1 VELQDKV
8 AVVTGAGSG
17 IGRGIALAMAAR
29 GARVAAVDLD
39 GGSAEETARLLMGAG
54 GKGAGIQAD
63 TSRAA
68 DVDRAVSAA
77 VSQLGPLDIMVN
89 NAGILDGYFNVDETD
104 DAVWERVLGIN
115 LTGVF
120 HGCKRALREM
130 LPRGRGR
137 IVNMA
142 SVAGLNGTGGG
153 AAYVASKHGVVGLT
167 RQMAVTY
174 SARGITINAVAPG
187 PILTGLRAHSQE
199 ILGPGVP
206 DMSGRGVAVDD
217 AAVRAIAPAGRRGT
231 VEEIASAVCFLA
243 SDEAGYITGHTLV
256 VDGGWRA
263 K

>member
-1 VELQDKV
+1 MELTDKV

-17 IGRGIALAMAAR
+17 IGRGIALAMAGR

-39 GGSAEETARLLMGAG
+39 AGSAAETARLLMGAG
-54 GKGAGIQAD
+54 GKGMGLQAD

-68 DVDRAVSAA
+68 EVDRAVSAA

-89 NAGILDGYFNVDETD
+89 NAGILDGYWNVDETD
-104 DAVWERVLGIN
+104 DAVWQRVLGIN

-142 SVAGLNGTGGG
+142 SVAGLN
-153 AAYVASKHGVVGLT
+153 

-217 AAVRAIAPAGRRGT
+217 AAVRAIAPVGRRGT

>member
-1 VELQDKV
+1 MTVELQDKV

-17 IGRGIALAMAAR
+17 IGRGIAQAMAAR
-29 GARVAAVDLD
+29 GARV
-39 GGSAEETARLLMGAG
+39 
-54 GKGAGIQAD
+54 
-63 TSRAA
+63 
-68 DVDRAVSAA
+68 AA

-89 NAGILDGYFNVDETD
+89 NAGILDGYFDVDETD
-104 DAVWERVLGIN
+104 DAVWDRVLAIN

-174 SARGITINAVAPG
+174 SARGLAINAVAPG

>member
-1 VELQDKV
+1 MSLADRT

-17 IGRGIALAMAAR
+17 LGRAIALALAAR

-39 GGSAEETARLLMGAG
+39 AASAEETAKMIGTAG
-54 GKGAGIQAD
+54 GRAGAFQAD
-63 TSRAA
+63 TSVAA
-68 DVDRAVSAA
+68 DIDRAITAA
-77 VSQLGPLDIMVN
+77 VSRFGPLEIMVN
-89 NAGILDGYFNVDETD
+89 NAGILDGYFSVDEMTE
-104 DAVWERVLGIN
+104 AVWRRVIDID

-120 HGCKRALREM
+120 LGCKRALQEM

-153 AAYVASKHGVVGLT
+153 AAYIAAKHGVVGLT
-167 RQMAVTY
+167 RQMAVAY
-174 SARGITINAVAPG
+174 SARGITVNAVCPG
-187 PILTGLRAHSQE
+187 AIPTGLRKNSQG

-206 DMSGRGVAVDD
+206 DMSGRGVAVSDEQ
-217 AAVRAIAPAGRRGT
+217 VRALVPAGRRGT
-231 VEEIASAVCFLA
+231 VEDIASAVCYLA
-243 SDEAGYITGHTLV
+243 SDEAGYITGHSMV